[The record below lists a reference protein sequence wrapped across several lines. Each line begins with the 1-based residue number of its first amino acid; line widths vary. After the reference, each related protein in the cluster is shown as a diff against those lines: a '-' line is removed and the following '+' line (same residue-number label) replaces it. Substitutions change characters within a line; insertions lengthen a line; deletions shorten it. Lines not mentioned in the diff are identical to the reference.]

1 VGIGATVRGDLIMDL
16 SVRKPPYIIPSYSLT
31 GDLLSFLRCGLQ
43 YRYGGLGQLPSTRP
57 VQLWFGQFSHGVLEE
72 AYRRYRSAVDRG
84 DAGAVPDDSE
94 LTAIIELIDRRLGAR
109 GLRARNADVRR
120 VGEARARAAVLELGP
135 ELFPIIS
142 EAEIPLNGTRHLPT
156 DRWPD
161 DLARRE
167 SDRYEMAGVVDVI
180 TEIELDSP
188 ALAGNRIVSAV
199 IDALPSALP
208 ARFEVIVDYKG
219 MRRPA
224 LQPNGNALDY
234 WSIYEWQLQ
243 TYARL
248 RQVQPNARPVVAGA
262 LLFLNELSPTWA
274 DLNELRRETNKHR
287 TDVAPEPGSSDA
299 QAISARKRADQA
311 PPALSFDFRLRR
323 ALRVIPV
330 SEASIAVAAVSFDNV
345 VLDIELARAR
355 ERSTPHI
362 LTEWPNN
369 PTDEATC
376 VACDWKTICPAHD
389 GQAPAVV
396 PAEA

>member
-1 VGIGATVRGDLIMDL
+1 MDL

-72 AYRRYRSAVDRG
+72 AYRSYRSAVD
-84 DAGAVPDDSE
+84 AGGTGAIPNDSE
-94 LTAIIELIDRRLGAR
+94 LTEIIELIDRRLGAR

-142 EAEIPLNGTRHLPT
+142 EAEIPLNGTRHLPM

-161 DLARRE
+161 ELPHRE

-180 TEIELDSP
+180 TEIELGNP
-188 ALAGNRIVSAV
+188 ALAGNRIVGA
-199 IDALPSALP
+199 IADALPPGLP
-208 ARFEVIVDYKG
+208 AQFEVIIDYKG
-219 MRRPA
+219 MRRPP
-224 LQPNGNALDY
+224 LQPQGKALDY

-248 RQVQPNARPVVAGA
+248 RAVQPNARPVAAGA

-274 DLNELRRETNKHR
+274 DLNELRREIAKHR
-287 TDVAPEPGSSDA
+287 TDVTPEPDSADA
-299 QAISARKRADQA
+299 KAISTRKQVDQE
-311 PPALSFDFRLRR
+311 PPTLSFDFRLRR

-330 SEASIAVAAVSFDNV
+330 SPESIAAAADSFDNV

-355 ERSTPHI
+355 ERSSPHI

-376 VACDWKTICPAHD
+376 VACDWRTICPAHD

>member
-1 VGIGATVRGDLIMDL
+1 MEL

-84 DAGAVPDDSE
+84 GAGAIPDDSE
-94 LTAIIELIDRRLGAR
+94 LTEIIDLIDRRLGAR

-142 EAEIPLNGTRHLPT
+142 EAEIPLNGTRHLPI
-156 DRWPD
+156 DRWPN
-161 DLARRE
+161 DLPRRE

-180 TEIELDSP
+180 TEIQLDSP
-188 ALAGNRIVSAV
+188 TLAANRIVSAIV
-199 IDALPSALP
+199 DALPSALP
-208 ARFEVIVDYKG
+208 PRFEVIVDYKG
-219 MRRPA
+219 MRRPP
-224 LQPNGNALDY
+224 LQPMGKALDY

-248 RQVQPNARPVVAGA
+248 REVQPNARPVIAGA

-274 DLNELRRETNKHR
+274 DLSELRRETDKRR
-287 TDVAPEPGSSDA
+287 TDVTAEPGSSDA
-299 QAISARKRADQA
+299 QAICTRKRADQA
-311 PPALSFDFRLRR
+311 PPTLSFEFRLRR

-330 SEASIAVAAVSFDNV
+330 SKDSIAFAAESFDNV

-355 ERSTPHI
+355 ERSSPHI

-376 VACDWKTICPAHD
+376 VACDWKTICPAQD
-389 GQAPAVV
+389 GQMPANV

>member
-1 VGIGATVRGDLIMDL
+1 MDI

-72 AYRRYRSAVDRG
+72 AYRRYRSAADRG
-84 DAGAVPDDSE
+84 GAVAGAVPDDSE

-142 EAEIPLNGTRHLPT
+142 EAEIPLNGTRHLPM

-188 ALAGNRIVSAV
+188 ALGREQ
-199 IDALPSALP
+199 D
-208 ARFEVIVDYKG
+208 RQCRH
-219 MRRPA
+219 RRPA
-224 LQPNGNALDY
+224 F
-234 WSIYEWQLQ
+234 
-243 TYARL
+243 
-248 RQVQPNARPVVAGA
+248 GA
-262 LLFLNELSPTWA
+262 A
-274 DLNELRRETNKHR
+274 
-287 TDVAPEPGSSDA
+287 
-299 QAISARKRADQA
+299 
-311 PPALSFDFRLRR
+311 
-323 ALRVIPV
+323 
-330 SEASIAVAAVSFDNV
+330 
-345 VLDIELARAR
+345 
-355 ERSTPHI
+355 
-362 LTEWPNN
+362 
-369 PTDEATC
+369 
-376 VACDWKTICPAHD
+376 
-389 GQAPAVV
+389 
-396 PAEA
+396 